1 MILIR
6 DLHFAYE
13 DSEAP
18 VLQGIDM
25 EVGEGEHVAIIGPN
39 GCGKTTLV
47 KHLNALL
54 LPTQGRVQVDGMDTS
69 DSSNL
74 KRIRQRVGMVF
85 QNPDDQIVGMTV
97 EEDVAFGPGN
107 MKMPPAEISARVR
120 RSLEMVGM
128 YGNAN
133 RAPQALSN
141 GEKQLVA
148 IAGVLAM
155 DPRYIIFDEPTT
167 YLDPFWKKKIM
178 EVILGLKEKGIGIV
192 HVTHSMDEA
201 ARADLVFILN
211 RGEIMASGGPC
222 EVFLKKECL
231 DEIGLDIPVLSK
243 LMWRI
248 REIGGDVNPAVFSID
263 KAMQELLPFFQR
275 KSSLPDPEEHV

>member
-1 MILIR
+1 MILTR

-18 VLQGIDM
+18 VLKGINM
-25 EVGEGEHVAIIGPN
+25 EIREGDHVAIIGPN
-39 GCGKTTLV
+39 GDGKTTLV
-47 KHLNALL
+47 KQLNGLL
-54 LPTQGRVQVDGMDTS
+54 LPTKGEVQVDGMDTR
-69 DSSNL
+69 DGSNL

-107 MKMPPAEISARVR
+107 MQMPPAEIRGRVR

-128 YGNAN
+128 DGNAR

-155 DPRYIIFDEPTT
+155 EPRYIIFDEPTT
-167 YLDPFWKKKIM
+167 YLDPLWKKKIM

-192 HVTHSMDEA
+192 HVTHNMDEA
-201 ARADLVFILN
+201 GEADLVFVMN
-211 RGEIMASGGPC
+211 RGEIVTRGGAC
-222 EVFLKKECL
+222 EIFSKREYL
-231 DEIGLDIPVLSK
+231 DEIG
-243 LMWRI
+243 
-248 REIGGDVNPAVFSID
+248 
-263 KAMQELLPFFQR
+263 
-275 KSSLPDPEEHV
+275 